1 MGGEGGRGE
10 CYFAR
15 SGGAR
20 EALTGFPRV
29 PESLRL
35 ETRRGSRFLNG
46 IVMRVFRILSARPP
60 PDLLSSPTPWYS
72 NAVRLYYTMKFELA
86 RASETMI
93 LYPSHSLGL
102 LDSFLTSFSF
112 YLSVSFFC
120 FFISLFYF
128 FKLFLLFCRTRFF
141 CFLFLFFFV
150 SWWLIL
156 LRGFLVISI
165 LTFLRRFFMGRSCTF
180 TSFLRLTLSLA
191 GAVCRVRTVGH
202 ISNCLSR

>member
-60 PDLLSSPTPWYS
+60 PDLLSSPTP
-72 NAVRLYYTMKFELA
+72 
-86 RASETMI
+86 
-93 LYPSHSLGL
+93 
-102 LDSFLTSFSF
+102 
-112 YLSVSFFC
+112 
-120 FFISLFYF
+120 
-128 FKLFLLFCRTRFF
+128 
-141 CFLFLFFFV
+141 
-150 SWWLIL
+150 
-156 LRGFLVISI
+156 
-165 LTFLRRFFMGRSCTF
+165 
-180 TSFLRLTLSLA
+180 
-191 GAVCRVRTVGH
+191 
-202 ISNCLSR
+202 